1 MRGSLSIFLLLLI
14 AACSSADEAQEEQP
28 ADQTLARHERA
39 GDIASSLDRPDE
51 AVAQY
56 QAALKQAEARDDL
69 TEIASLSF
77 SLAVAQLRANKPEDA
92 LATATRARAEIQRRG
107 GSPIPALALAEATA
121 HYRTGNAAKADQ
133 MAAELE
139 QGQSGE
145 IADGASFLRG
155 MIADE
160 RNDEAGL
167 RAAVRRITAQA
178 TPVRRADRRELEARL
193 AVRQDDLPG
202 ARAAALEA
210 AEIRQEMLDYRGM
223 ARALSVA
230 AIAAE
235 RAGDTE
241 GAADLYLRAGRSA
254 AAQSDPVTARL
265 WLDQAL
271 RLTRNPGTAEAVSA
285 ALTFLDESQNP

>member
-1 MRGSLSIFLLLLI
+1 MTRALSILLLLL
-14 AACSSADEAQEEQP
+14 AACSSSNEGQEAPPADE
-28 ADQTLARHERA
+28 TLARHQRA
-39 GDIASSLDRPDE
+39 GDVASSLDRPAE

-56 QAALKQAEARDDL
+56 QAALTQAEARDDL
-69 TEIASLSF
+69 AEIGNLSF
-77 SLAVAQLRANKPEDA
+77 SLAVAQLRANRPQDA
-92 LATATRARAEIQRRG
+92 LATASRARAEIARRG

-139 QGQSGE
+139 QGRSDD

-167 RAAVRRITAQA
+167 RAAVDRIADQA
-178 TPVRRADRRELEARL
+178 APVRRADRRELEARL
-193 AVRQDDLPG
+193 ALRQDDPSG

-210 AEIRQEMLDYRGM
+210 ATIRQEVLDYRGM
-223 ARALSVA
+223 ARALSLAGV
-230 AIAAE
+230 AAE

-254 AAQSDPVTARL
+254 AAQSDPAAARP

-271 RLTRNPGTAEAVSA
+271 RLTRNPETAEAVRT
-285 ALTFLDESQNP
+285 ALDLLEPQAQ

>member
-1 MRGSLSIFLLLLI
+1 MREVLSVLLLLAV
-14 AACSSADEAQEEQP
+14 AACSSSDEGQAGPP
-28 ADQTLARHERA
+28 ADQTLARHQRA
-39 GDIASSLDRPDE
+39 GDVAASLDRPGE

-69 TEIASLSF
+69 AEIGKLSF
-77 SLAVAQLRANKPEDA
+77 SLAVAQLRANQPEDA
-92 LATATRARAEIQRRG
+92 LATATRARAEIERRG
-107 GSPIPALALAEATA
+107 GSPMPALALAEATA

-139 QGQSGE
+139 RESSGE
-145 IADGASFLRG
+145 VAGAASFLRG

-167 RAAVRRITAQA
+167 RAAVNRIRDHA

-193 AVRQDDLPG
+193 ALRQDDPG
-202 ARAAALEA
+202 SARAAALEA
-210 AEIRQEMLDYRGM
+210 ADIRQEILDYRGM
-223 ARALSVA
+223 ARALSLA
-230 AIAAE
+230 GIAAE

-254 AAQSDPVTARL
+254 AAQSDPATARP
-265 WLDQAL
+265 WLEQAL
-271 RLTRNPGTAEAVSA
+271 RLTHKPETVEAVRT
-285 ALTFLDESQNP
+285 ALELLGEPQGQ